1 MNVLRATFANKN
13 PLIAF
18 HLLHTEIPY
27 ATLSSFLEYLDVYE
41 ELKDLAEKEAKE
53 EAIRKQ
59 QQPQPRRGR

>member
-41 ELKDLAEKEAKE
+41 ELKDLAEKEARE
-53 EAIRKQ
+53 GAQKQ
-59 QQPQPRRGR
+59 QQPTQRRGR

>member
-27 ATLSSFLEYLDVYE
+27 STLSSFLEYLDVYE
-41 ELKDLAEKEAKE
+41 ELKDLAEKEARE
-53 EAIRKQ
+53 GAQKQ
-59 QQPQPRRGR
+59 QQPTQRRGR